1 LDNELANEMKDNL
14 KIESIKSA
22 NKVVLA
28 LDGRIDAYW
37 STVLDEAIKD
47 EIRSG
52 NYLVSL
58 DFSKVDYISSAGI
71 RILVKYYKELKAIDG
86 DFSLINL
93 TQAIKSVIELVGMDM
108 LIGKTVT
115 TGQDASVK
123 HDETVKFDDTV
134 YTVKNLV
141 ADNSCSIELCGNP
154 ESFYKNPTTN
164 GLIKRQLDQT
174 WFGLGMGAISPDPE
188 DAKQR
193 LGEFIALGEAVAY
206 LPTDSS
212 NAPDYSLKSG
222 KLIPE
227 IQVLYGLFFND
238 GFDRLLHFDHH
249 DMHHTIS
256 FSGLIDH
263 ISKITGYTTFALVV
277 VAETAGLVGVSIT
290 KSPFEHTPEKIFSY
304 PEVKENVHF
313 TVEAEHAR
321 QLAVIT
327 GVFTFGENKS
337 LLPFCRPLGKNAEI
351 SGHAH
356 AAVFSFHQLKKA
368 DVDLASA
375 IRNCFENER
384 LIDVM
389 RLLNDDRDVIGIGES
404 RLINGTCWVGK
415 VE

>member
-1 LDNELANEMKDNL
+1 MKDNL
-14 KIESIKSA
+14 KIESIKST
-22 NKVVLA
+22 NKAVLL

-37 STVLDEAIKD
+37 SLVLDEAIKE

-86 DFSLINL
+86 NFSLINL

-108 LIGKTVT
+108 LIGKTAT
-115 TGQDASVK
+115 TEHGISIK
-123 HDETVKFDDTV
+123 HDEEVKFDDTV
-134 YTVKNLV
+134 YILKKLV
-141 ADNSCSIELCGNP
+141 VEDSCTIELCGNP
-154 ESFYKNPTTN
+154 ESFYKNPKDA
-164 GLIKRQLDQT
+164 GLIKKQLNRAE
-174 WFGLGMGAISPDPE
+174 FGLGMGAISPDPE

-193 LGEFIALGEAVAY
+193 MGEFIALGEAVAY

-238 GFDRLLHFDHH
+238 AFDRLLHFDHH
-249 DMHHTIS
+249 NPHHTIP
-256 FSGLIDH
+256 FSGMIDH
-263 ISKITGYTTFALVV
+263 ISKITGYTTFTLVA
-277 VAETAGLVGVSIT
+277 VAETAGLVGVSIS
-290 KSPFEHTPEKIFSY
+290 KSPLEHNPEKIFSY

-327 GVFTFGENKS
+327 GVFTFGKNKT
-337 LLPFCRPLGKNAEI
+337 LQPFCRPLGKNSEI

-368 DVDLASA
+368 DVNLAET

-389 RLLNDDRDVIGIGES
+389 HLLNDDREAIGIGES

>member
-1 LDNELANEMKDNL
+1 MKDNL
-14 KIESIKSA
+14 KIERIKST
-22 NKVVLA
+22 NKVVL
-28 LDGRIDAYW
+28 LLNGRIDAYW
-37 STVLDEAIKD
+37 SSVLDEAIKD
-47 EIRSG
+47 EIRG
-52 NYLVSL
+52 GKYFVFL

-93 TQAIKSVIELVGMDM
+93 TQAIKSLIELVGMDM
-108 LIGKTVT
+108 LIGKTVS
-115 TGQDASVK
+115 TGHDENIK
-123 HDETVKFDDTV
+123 HDDEIKIDDTV
-134 YTVKNLV
+134 YTVKTL
-141 ADNSCSIELCGNP
+141 AAEGSCTVELCGNP
-154 ESFYKNPTTN
+154 ESFYKNPKDTELT
-164 GLIKRQLDQT
+164 KKQLDQAG
-174 WFGLGMGAISPDPE
+174 FGLGMGAISPDPE

-238 GFDRLLHFDHH
+238 AFDRLLHFDHTH
-249 DMHHTIS
+249 INHTVT
-256 FSGLIDH
+256 FSSLINH
-263 ISKITGYTTFALVV
+263 ISKITGHHTFALVI
-277 VAETAGLVGVSIT
+277 VAETAGLVGVSIS
-290 KSPFEHTPEKIFSY
+290 KSPAEYKPEKIFSY

-327 GVFTFGENKS
+327 GVFTFGENKTM
-337 LLPFCRPLGKNAEI
+337 LPFCRSLGKNTEI

-368 DVDLASA
+368 DVDLAGT

-389 RLLNDDRDVIGIGES
+389 HLLNDDRDVIGIGES

-415 VE
+415 VEAL